1 MRMLSEH
8 YSEHITNQDMQ
19 KLHSFTVEREKDK
32 EHVQKSVSAH
42 HSFMREKKHLVST
55 VNKNV

>member
-1 MRMLSEH
+1 MLSEH

-32 EHVQKSVSAH
+32 EHV
-42 HSFMREKKHLVST
+42 
-55 VNKNV
+55 